1 MASNIKSYWKNY
13 INGEWVDGSD
23 GGRISVE
30 DPAQGS
36 PICEIAEATIE
47 DVNSAVAA
55 AKECFGSRQL
65 ADITPAHRLQMMMLV
80 AQDLRAHLDEIAHV
94 VVLDTGKRILD
105 ARGEV
110 EMAAR
115 YFEYYGGAADKLEGS
130 SIPLG
135 DGFMNYTIH
144 APFGV
149 SAQIVPWNYPI
160 IIAARSLAAAFATG
174 NASIVKSPELAPLS
188 VYMLAKSCER
198 VGFPKGAV
206 NVICGYGN
214 LTGAALA
221 SHEDVNQLVFTGSV
235 KTGQAILRCAA
246 ELVVP
251 AIMELGGKSAGVVF
265 PDARLNDVVEGARNG
280 IFRHAGQICSAM
292 SRMIVH
298 ESRYDEVVNGV
309 VKMVEGL
316 SIGPGIEDHDITPVM
331 SAGQLDRV
339 EGYCLG
345 AAQQGATVATGGRRV
360 PNQAGHFMPPTVFSD
375 VTPDMTIANE
385 EVFGPVLSILKYK
398 EPEEAI
404 AIANGTEYGLAAG
417 IFTRDLERTHWAAE
431 RLDAGQVYV
440 NQWHAGGVETP
451 FGGMK
456 KSGFG
461 REKGQEA
468 LLNYVQT
475 KSVTIRTSLP

>member
-1 MASNIKSYWKNY
+1 M
-13 INGEWVDGSD
+13 
-23 GGRISVE
+23 
-30 DPAQGS
+30 
-36 PICEIAEATIE
+36 
-47 DVNSAVAA
+47 
-55 AKECFGSRQL
+55 
-65 ADITPAHRLQMMMLV
+65 
-80 AQDLRAHLDEIAHV
+80 
-94 VVLDTGKRILD
+94 
-105 ARGEV
+105 
-110 EMAAR
+110 
-115 YFEYYGGAADKLEGS
+115 
-130 SIPLG
+130 
-135 DGFMNYTIH
+135 
-144 APFGV
+144 
-149 SAQIVPWNYPI
+149 
-160 IIAARSLAAAFATG
+160 
-174 NASIVKSPELAPLS
+174 
-188 VYMLAKSCER
+188 
-198 VGFPKGAV
+198 
-206 NVICGYGN
+206 
-214 LTGAALA
+214 
-221 SHEDVNQLVFTGSV
+221 
-235 KTGQAILRCAA
+235 
-246 ELVVP
+246 VVP

-265 PDARLNDVVEGARNG
+265 PDARVNDVVEGARNG